1 MELHILAR
9 FHACPGQERAVEA
22 SIREVSL
29 PTRAEAGCLDYQAF
43 RSTRDPAL
51 FFIHTRWTDETAFEL
66 HAALPHTVRFL
77 ATVEP
82 LIDHALDVT
91 RAGRFI

>member
-1 MELHILAR
+1 MELHIIAR

-22 SIREVSL
+22 AIREVSL

-51 FFIHTRWTDETAFEL
+51 FFIHTRWTDEAAFEL

-77 ATVEP
+77 
-82 LIDHALDVT
+82 
-91 RAGRFI
+91 RRSSR